1 MKMLLSFKFIVV
13 CLVSILFI
21 GCDTSSISTNE
32 EILSG
37 QNSKVYQKAKLS
49 LDIFSEN
56 VFDNPI
62 SVTEAKK
69 KNRIG
74 DKLVI
79 EGFIGGQKRPFASNR
94 ASFILA
100 DLSLEACDVIPGD
113 SCPTPWDVCCEDRK
127 VVLGATMN
135 IQFLDKNGSLIH
147 GTVEG
152 VQGLKPGLKIRIHGK
167 VSDKSLPESMVL
179 NAEFIQAI

>member
-1 MKMLLSFKFIVV
+1 MLLKIKIIVV
-13 CLVSILFI
+13 CLVSIFFI

-32 EILSG
+32 KKLGG
-37 QNSKVYQKAKLS
+37 QNSKDYPKAKLS
-49 LDIFSEN
+49 FKIFSET
-56 VFDNPI
+56 DLGTPI

-74 DKLVI
+74 EKLVI
-79 EGFIGGQKRPFASNR
+79 DGFIGGQKRPFASNR

-100 DLSLEACDVIPGD
+100 DLSLETCDVIPGD

-147 GTVEG
+147 GTAEG
-152 VQGLKPGLKIRIHGK
+152 VQDLKPGLKIRIHGK